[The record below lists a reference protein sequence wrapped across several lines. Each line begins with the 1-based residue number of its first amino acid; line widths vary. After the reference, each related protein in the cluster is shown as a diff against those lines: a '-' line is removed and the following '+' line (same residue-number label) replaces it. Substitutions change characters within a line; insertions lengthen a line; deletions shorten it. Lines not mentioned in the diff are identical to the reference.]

1 MLLVNNPGSWSAI
14 YPPLRHAA
22 WNGWTPTDLVFPFFL
37 FIMGIT
43 THLSIAGRRAR
54 GESDPELARRIVRR
68 AVLLV
73 ALGLAASAFPFYPPE
88 RIAHMRI
95 PGVLQRIGVVY
106 LCAALLV
113 LRASLRTQVAVAAVL
128 LVGYWL
134 ALTLVPVPGVGP
146 PALSPPEAT
155 LTAWVDRTLLDG
167 HLWAETR
174 TWDPEGV
181 LSTVPAVGTALLG
194 AFVARG
200 LAVPLDL
207 PRRLNRLFA
216 RGAMLVVL
224 GAAWGWIFPINKN
237 LWTSSYVVFTGGMA
251 CLALAVCMWLV
262 DERGSRWWTRPFLVF
277 GVNPIAAFVGSELM
291 ARLIYSVIR
300 VDDGGNRVSLA
311 TALYRSLFAAWL
323 PPRAASLAFAA
334 AVTLLWYGILSALYR
349 RGVILKV

>member
-1 MLLVNNPGSWSAI
+1 MSSTASTETAAASSPPARAPAGSGRLASLDVFRGLTVAGMLLVNNPGSWSAI

-113 LRASLRTQVAVAAVL
+113 LRASLRTQVAVAAAL

-146 PALSPPEAT
+146 
-155 LTAWVDRTLLDG
+155 
-167 HLWAETR
+167 
-174 TWDPEGV
+174 
-181 LSTVPAVGTALLG
+181 
-194 AFVARG
+194 
-200 LAVPLDL
+200 
-207 PRRLNRLFA
+207 
-216 RGAMLVVL
+216 
-224 GAAWGWIFPINKN
+224 
-237 LWTSSYVVFTGGMA
+237 
-251 CLALAVCMWLV
+251 
-262 DERGSRWWTRPFLVF
+262 
-277 GVNPIAAFVGSELM
+277 
-291 ARLIYSVIR
+291 
-300 VDDGGNRVSLA
+300 
-311 TALYRSLFAAWL
+311 
-323 PPRAASLAFAA
+323 
-334 AVTLLWYGILSALYR
+334 
-349 RGVILKV
+349 